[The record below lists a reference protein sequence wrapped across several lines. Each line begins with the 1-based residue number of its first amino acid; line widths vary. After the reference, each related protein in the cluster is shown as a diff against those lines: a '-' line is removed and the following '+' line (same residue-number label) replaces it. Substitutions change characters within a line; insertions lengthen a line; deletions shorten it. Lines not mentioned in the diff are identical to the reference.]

1 MDTQW
6 LIGECYYN
14 YPRMPPKRVPRSPP
28 SVGGARSKVE
38 PNCSPHSGG
47 RENVLTWRV
56 FNRDTMKMVEGY
68 IKYKRGFL

>member
-1 MDTQW
+1 MLGGHWDGHSVADW
-6 LIGECYYN
+6 
-14 YPRMPPKRVPRSPP
+14 RMLLQLSENATKKSSPQPP

-56 FNRDTMKMVEGY
+56 FNRDTIKMDEG
-68 IKYKRGFL
+68 